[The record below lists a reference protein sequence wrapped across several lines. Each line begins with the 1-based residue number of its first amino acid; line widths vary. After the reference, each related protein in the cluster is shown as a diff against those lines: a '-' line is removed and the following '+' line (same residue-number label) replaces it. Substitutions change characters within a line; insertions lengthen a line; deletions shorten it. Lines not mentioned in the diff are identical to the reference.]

1 MSEAN
6 ASDTTQSM
14 DTRVAHQILLD
25 GLSNLKNAMD
35 EMSIDRKIE
44 VGSILWEIG
53 DHVKDILDGIKTEVR
68 QEAVKQCGG
77 EAGTVNLD
85 GDDMGEAQVIIVP
98 AALRIP
104 KGKDIGSLKEALG
117 KRFSF
122 FFEESVSYK
131 PQREFEERVSAVSDP
146 LEQKILLDSVDR
158 TELTPRVL
166 FRRNKPSKR
175 DENGDSEK

>member
-6 ASDTTQSM
+6 ASDKTQSM

-35 EMSIDRKIE
+35 DMSIERKIE
-44 VGSILWEIG
+44 VGSILWEVG
-53 DHVKDILDGIKTEVR
+53 DLVKDILDGIKVEVR
-68 QEAVKQCGG
+68 QEAVKQCNG
-77 EAGTVNLD
+77 EAGTVELG
-85 GDDMGEAQVIIVP
+85 GDDMGEAQVIILP

-122 FFEESVSYK
+122 FFEETVTYK
-131 PQREFEERVSAVSDP
+131 PQREFEDRVAAVSDP

-158 TELTPRVL
+158 AEHTPRVL

-175 DENGDSEK
+175 DGDNDE